1 MFLLPSLMWL
11 KYICGSCYISVGQH
25 CLWAH
30 FLKWNLFLS
39 DYENIFSVENRG
51 NIEMHKKDN

>member
-1 MFLLPSLMWL
+1 MWL
-11 KYICGSCYISVGQH
+11 MFVSVGQH